1 MKKFVQPLFLLVLL
15 FMIMQTNA
23 QSNRMDKKYAVP
35 QQEKQIQQNPVEVKD
50 KNYESVPA
58 STEPE
63 IKMKK
68 VLTKSVTSENKEK
81 RVPSDKQH
89 DKDSVQ
95 AVDSKVLPENNN
107 MNIDLTTTYI
117 REETTGEEKNTN
129 SEVVKQKPVK
139 SENYKPHTVRED
151 IQNVQVQR
159 QSSSSISDM
168 KKTYLKEEAAE
179 LEKEIELFKNDP
191 NYNLAEKQKQLADI
205 KKLIQ

>member
-1 MKKFVQPLFLLVLL
+1 MNKFIQSLFLLLL
-15 FMIMQTNA
+15 LIMITQSHA

-35 QQEKQIQQNPVEVKD
+35 QQEKQTQQNPVEAKD
-50 KNYESVPA
+50 KTQEFVPTV
-58 STEPE
+58 TEPE
-63 IKMKK
+63 KKMKQ
-68 VLTKSVTSENKEK
+68 VLKKTVTSENKEK
-81 RVPSDKQH
+81 KVTSDKQH
-89 DKDSVQ
+89 DKDSLM
-95 AVDSKVLPENNN
+95 AADSKVLLENNN
-107 MNIDLTTTYI
+107 IHVDLTTTYFH
-117 REETTGEEKNTN
+117 EEAIVEEKNTK

-168 KKTYLKEEAAE
+168 KKVYLKEEAAE

-191 NYNLAEKQKQLADI
+191 NYNLAEKQAQLEKV